1 MGGVTRAA
9 YVLLPP
15 SESKEPGGRLQAAP
29 GLFDVA
35 LGPSRSRVLQAL
47 GDLVANATPQELS
60 KVLRVRGALLER
72 AREATRHLVA
82 GTAPSMPAWQRY
94 NGVVWSHLD
103 PGSLKERQRG
113 RILIPSGLYGLSS
126 ATDLIGDYRLT
137 MKAALGG
144 LGSVT
149 SFWRPTLVEVLE
161 QMEGASFVNLLPRE
175 HYAAIDGRV
184 SATTRMVHVAFL
196 RDGGRGVAGH
206 DAKAVKGLVARRV
219 LEDGIEAIGDFRW
232 RRWRGRRREG
242 RYEVVESPLD

>member
-29 GLFDVA
+29 GVFDVA
-35 LGPSRSRVLQAL
+35 LGPSRARVLQAM

-72 AREATRHLVA
+72 ALEATRQLVEA
-82 GTAPSMPAWQRY
+82 RAPVMPAWQRY
-94 NGVVWSHLD
+94 NGVVWAHLD
-103 PGSLKERQRG
+103 PGSLKDRQRG

-126 ATDLIGDYRLT
+126 STDLIGDYRLT
-137 MKAALGG
+137 MKAALRG

-149 SFWRPTLVEVLE
+149 SFWRPTLVEVLG
-161 QMEGASFVNLLPRE
+161 QMEGASFVNLLPKE
-175 HYAAIDGRV
+175 HHAAIDGLAT
-184 SATTRMVHVAFL
+184 ATTRMVHVAFR
-196 RDGGRGVAGH
+196 RDGGLGVAGH

-219 LEDGIEAIGDFRW
+219 LEDGVEAIGDFHW
-232 RRWRGRRREG
+232 RSWRGRRREG

>member
-1 MGGVTRAA
+1 MGDVTRAA

-29 GLFDVA
+29 GSFDVA
-35 LGPSRSRVLQAL
+35 LGPSRARVLQAM

-60 KVLRVRGALLER
+60 KVLKVRGALLER
-72 AREATRHLVA
+72 ALEATRHLVA
-82 GTAPSMPAWQRY
+82 GTAPTMPAWQRY

-103 PGSLKERQRG
+103 PGSLKDRQRG

-137 MKAALGG
+137 MKTALRG

-149 SFWRPTLVEVLE
+149 SFWRPTLGELLG
-161 QMEGASFVNLLPRE
+161 QMEGVSFVNLLPRE
-175 HYAAIDGRV
+175 HHAAIDHRSTGV
-184 SATTRMVHVAFL
+184 TRMVHVAFL

-232 RRWRGRRREG
+232 RSWRGRRREG
-242 RYEVVESPLD
+242 RYEVIESPLG